1 MNKQLRCDTRQR
13 RLWAASFIAASSLA
27 GSLASHAEDSPDAAN
42 RTNVYMRLDN
52 DVFAG
57 TDRGYSNGTE
67 FGLVSPTVNDF
78 QDERLFVATRWL
90 NRRLAWLQ
98 PQGYAHNNVVL
109 TLGQGIYTPSDWW
122 LEDPDPKDR
131 PYAGVL
137 VAGVTYNGRDRD
149 SMRSTTLNV
158 GIVGPSALAEET
170 QNFVHDMLGGRRF
183 AGWDHQLR
191 DEPVFRLMQQRLHK
205 RTWIGPTMMS
215 DVILHYG
222 GSVGNLTT
230 FVNAGAE
237 MRFGSWFPDNFGSA
251 PSLPVSENTSPSIG
265 PVYSER
271 VRFHGFALVDVRYV
285 IHDITLDGNTF
296 KDSPSVDRK
305 DVVADLGIGIA
316 AHWGNWKIAFARYL
330 RTREFRSQD
339 AEVKLGSI
347 TIRRVI

>member
-1 MNKQLRCDTRQR
+1 MNKQLRCDSRQR
-13 RLWAASFIAASSLA
+13 SPWAASFIAASGLV
-27 GSLASHAEDSPDAAN
+27 GSLASHAESSADAAN
-42 RTNVYMRLDN
+42 RTNAYMRLDN

-57 TDRGYSNGTE
+57 TDQGYSNGTE
-67 FGLVSPTVNDF
+67 FGFVSSTVSDF
-78 QDERLFVATRWL
+78 QDERLSAATRWL

-109 TLGQGIYTPSDWW
+109 TLGQGIYTPSDSR
-122 LEDPDPKDR
+122 LEDPDPNDR

-137 VAGVTYNGRDRD
+137 VAGVTYNGRDGD

-158 GIVGPSALAEET
+158 GVVGPSAFAEET
-170 QNFVHDMLGGRRF
+170 QSLVHDVLGGRRF

-191 DEPVFRLMQQRLHK
+191 DEPVFRLMQQRMHK
-205 RTWIGPTMMS
+205 RTWIGPAVMS

-222 GSVGNLTT
+222 GSIGNLTT
-230 FVNAGAE
+230 FVNVGAE

-251 PSLPVSENTSPSIG
+251 PSLPVAENTSPSIG

-271 VRFHGFALVDVRYV
+271 VHIHGFMALDVRYV
-285 IHDITLDGNTF
+285 IRDITLDGNTF
-296 KDSPSVDRK
+296 KDSASVDRK

-330 RTREFRSQD
+330 RTREFRGQD
-339 AEVKLGSI
+339 ANAKLGSI